1 MKMQKILV
9 SGAGGFVGARVMQQW
24 REKAELLA
32 FPRGFLAAATQE
44 DLCRFAAQVQPD
56 VVLHLAALSDTG
68 YCQQHPEDSRR
79 ANVEVPLWMAR
90 AAAETGAKLV
100 AFSSN
105 QVYSGAAQEGPLP
118 ETLSLSPTNIYG
130 QHKLEAEQRVLEVLP
145 DAVFLRVPWMY
156 DLPGYQLPIRGNL
169 PLNLLRAALRG
180 TPVQF
185 SAHDW
190 RGISFVREVIENL
203 YRRFPCP
210 AVCTT
215 LAATTTAAWSRPHGS
230 SRNCWA
236 FPLPSRSPTG
246 TATCGWMAAKQ
257 PRRASPSA
265 PRRRGLRGACGSIT
279 SQAGCD
285 NSLFLED
292 RLFFVQPVRHLR

>member
-79 ANVEVPLWMAR
+79 ANVDVPLWMAR
-90 AAAETGAKLV
+90 AAAETGAKFV
-100 AFSSN
+100 AFSSD

-118 ETLSLSPTNIYG
+118 ETLSLSPANIYG

-169 PLNLLRAALRG
+169 PLNLLRAALCGRSSR
-180 TPVQF
+180 TCT
-185 SAHDW
+185 
-190 RGISFVREVIENL
+190 
-203 YRRFPCP
+203 RRSPCP

-215 LAATTTAAWSRPHGS
+215 LAAATTAAWSRPHGS

-246 TATCGWMAAKQ
+246 TATCGWMAAKP

-265 PRRRGLRGACGSIT
+265 PRRKGLRGA
-279 SQAGCD
+279 
-285 NSLFLED
+285 
-292 RLFFVQPVRHLR
+292 

>member
-24 REKAELLA
+24 REKAELFA

-100 AFSSN
+100 AFSSD

-118 ETLSLSPTNIYG
+118 ETLSLSPSNIYG

-169 PLNLLRAALRG
+169 PLNLLRAALKGEAVRFSRNDFRG
-180 TPVQF
+180 VTY
-185 SAHDW
+185 
-190 RGISFVREVIENL
+190 VRQVIENL
-203 YRRFPCP
+203 EP
-210 AVCTT
+210 AMDLPGGVYNFGSGNAEDMVCTARQFAKALGIT
-215 LAATTTAAWSRPHGS
+215 VKIAKESWERNLVMDAAKLERSGIRFAATQQGIR
-230 SRNCWA
+230 CC
-236 FPLPSRSPTG
+236 L
-246 TATCGWMAAKQ
+246 Q
-257 PRRASPSA
+257 DY
-265 PRRRGLRGACGSIT
+265 GLS
-279 SQAGCD
+279 D
-285 NSLFLED
+285 L
-292 RLFFVQPVRHLR
+292 

>member
-24 REKAELLA
+24 HEKAELFA

-79 ANVEVPLWMAR
+79 ANVDVPLWMAQ

-100 AFSSN
+100 AFSSD
-105 QVYSGAAQEGPLP
+105 QVYSGVAQEGPLP
-118 ETLSLSPTNIYG
+118 ETLFLSPSNIYG

-185 SAHDW
+185 SATTGGASALCG
-190 RGISFVREVIENL
+190 RSSRTCT
-203 YRRFPCP
+203 RRSPCP

-215 LAATTTAAWSRPHGS
+215 LAAATTAAWSRPHGS
-230 SRNCWA
+230 SRNC
-236 FPLPSRSPTG
+236 
-246 TATCGWMAAKQ
+246 
-257 PRRASPSA
+257 
-265 PRRRGLRGACGSIT
+265 
-279 SQAGCD
+279 
-285 NSLFLED
+285 
-292 RLFFVQPVRHLR
+292 

>member
-56 VVLHLAALSDTG
+56 VMLHLAALSDTG

-79 ANVEVPLWMAR
+79 ANVDVPLWMAR

-100 AFSSN
+100 AFSSD

-118 ETLSLSPTNIYG
+118 ETLSLSPSNIYG

-180 TPVQF
+180 TPVRF

-190 RGISFVREVIENL
+190 RGISFVREGIENL
-203 YRRFPCP
+203 YP
-210 AVCTT
+210 ALSLPGGVYNFGSENDCDMV
-215 LAATTTAAWSRPHGS
+215 TTA
-230 SRNCWA
+230 
-236 FPLPSRSPTG
+236 
-246 TATCGWMAAKQ
+246 
-257 PRRASPSA
+257 RRACALLDIHPVIETA
-265 PRRRGLRGACGSIT
+265 DWPRSLLMDGGRLRAAAGVGFDDTLTGVQRCLRDYGL
-279 SQAGCD
+279 
-285 NSLFLED
+285 LK
-292 RLFFVQPVRHLR
+292 